1 MLVCCSGRFS
11 HLWQKDLH
19 SFGVQP
25 KPFPIQKQF
34 KFALFSQIRNSVAL
48 RLFTLIPRLK
58 IVSVSSCNTNLKIL
72 AKQAPLTFE
81 QQDYQNLREQVLRRD
96 GWRCRVCGSMA
107 NLEVHQKQFRSHC
120 GNHDKRNLITLCF
133 DCHGLIHGKSTR
145 LTRLRILEKNIR

>member
-58 IVSVSSCNTNLKIL
+58 IVFVSSCNTNLKIL
-72 AKQAPLTFE
+72 AKPGAAHVRAAGLPESRAGAAPRWLAMSGMRF
-81 QQDYQNLREQVLRRD
+81 
-96 GWRCRVCGSMA
+96 
-107 NLEVHQKQFRSHC
+107 
-120 GNHDKRNLITLCF
+120 
-133 DCHGLIHGKSTR
+133 HGKPRQFTTSNTVA
-145 LTRLRILEKNIR
+145 TAGIMTSGI